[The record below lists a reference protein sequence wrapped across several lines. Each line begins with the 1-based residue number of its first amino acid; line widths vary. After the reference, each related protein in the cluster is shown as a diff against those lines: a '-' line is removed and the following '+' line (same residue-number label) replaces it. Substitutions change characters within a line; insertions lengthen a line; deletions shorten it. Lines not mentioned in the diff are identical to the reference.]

1 MGNKKITILKLSAAV
16 AGMYLFSFA
25 LVPLYDVFCDITG
38 LNGKVAQTSNAESS
52 ISAEGREIGLQFI
65 SHNNAGMP
73 WVFKPSKEVSKI
85 KTGTL
90 YEATFY
96 AKNTT
101 DKMMTGRAVNSVAP
115 SNAKDYIKKIECFCF
130 AEGIE
135 LMPGE
140 EILLPI
146 KMVVDDELPDNIK
159 NIVLSY
165 TIFDSKIEHN
175 LTMDHDSDHMGS

>member
-1 MGNKKITILKLSAAV
+1 
-16 AGMYLFSFA
+16 
-25 LVPLYDVFCDITG
+25 
-38 LNGKVAQTSNAESS
+38 
-52 ISAEGREIGLQFI
+52 
-65 SHNNAGMP
+65 MP
-73 WVFKPSKEVSKI
+73 WTFKPSKEVSKI
-85 KTGTL
+85 KTGTM

-101 DKMMTGRAVNSVAP
+101 NKMMVGRAVNSVAP
-115 SNAKDYIKKIECFCF
+115 TNAKDYIKKIECFCF

-146 KMVVDDELPDNIK
+146 KMVVDNELPKNIK

-165 TIFDSKIEHN
+165 TIFDSN
-175 LTMDHDSDHMGS
+175 LENNIIMDHDSDHAGS